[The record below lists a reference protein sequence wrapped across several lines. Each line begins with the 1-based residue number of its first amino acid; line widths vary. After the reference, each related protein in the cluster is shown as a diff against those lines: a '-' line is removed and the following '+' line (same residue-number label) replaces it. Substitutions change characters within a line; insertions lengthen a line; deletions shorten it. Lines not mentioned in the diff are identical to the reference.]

1 MVELSGAND
10 PYQHGFPNSVF
21 IIPAI
26 IIVSLSGKNNIY
38 INFLLDNYSFL

>member
-1 MVELSGAND
+1 MVELSGKGD

-26 IIVSLSGKNNIY
+26 VVIGLSGK
-38 INFLLDNYSFL
+38 